1 MTFGTVG
8 MAHPSLAAMVDAIRA
23 KMSREGLHLRFTA
36 SAVSFMQRCV
46 EFVLKQRVN
55 AMTVI
60 DSHLLNHFKRIKIFD
75 STSWDIDPL
84 LRDVLPGCGGDASSA
99 NCKVQ
104 LCYEYLRGA
113 LSFFEI
119 LPGKKPD
126 SGYAKMLPEHTA
138 RGDLLIAD
146 LGYFCLETLMKI
158 INCGAF
164 FVLRFLIGT
173 TLYDAMT
180 MQEIDLRCIL
190 QKVTGAAYQMSVIM
204 GSKEQTRVSCR
215 LICLRVDE
223 KIAEERR
230 RKLRQNAAKKGR
242 TVSELHLY
250 MAGWILMVTN
260 VPCEWLPPEMVRPL
274 YGLRWQIELL
284 FKQLKSVLAIHRSD
298 TGKEPRLRCEIL
310 GKLIVAILIHR
321 IHADANIDLWN
332 TTGQEISMD
341 KLYKR
346 IQERAFIFM
355 GLLCTSL
362 QKALSFLSEE
372 LSLLMKNCRK
382 LNQKSR
388 PTTLQMLDRNISLCQ
403 SVESIDMS
411 ALT

>member
-8 MAHPSLAAMVDAIRA
+8 MLHPSLAAMVDAIHA
-23 KMSREGLHLRFTA
+23 TMSREGLHLRFTS

-55 AMTVI
+55 AMSVI
-60 DSHLLNHFKRIKIFD
+60 DSHLLNHFKSIKIFD
-75 STSWDIDPL
+75 STSWDIDSV
-84 LRDVLPGCGGDASSA
+84 LRDVLPGCGGAASSA
-99 NCKVQ
+99 NCKVL

-113 LSFFEI
+113 LSFFDVV
-119 LPGKKPD
+119 PGNKPD
-126 SGYAKMLPEHTA
+126 NGYAATLPEHITS
-138 RGDLLIAD
+138 GDLLIAD
-146 LGYFCLETLMKI
+146 LGYFRLETLMHI
-158 INCGAF
+158 IKCGAY
-164 FVLRFLIGT
+164 FVFRFLVGT
-173 TLYDAMT
+173 TLYNAAT

-190 QKVTGAAYQMSVIM
+190 QKVTGAAYQMDVIM

-215 LICLRVDE
+215 LICLRVGE

-260 VPCEWLPPEMVRPL
+260 VPREWLSPEMVRPL
-274 YGLRWQIELL
+274 YSLRWQIELL
-284 FKQLKSVLAIHRSD
+284 FKQLKSVLTIHRSA
-298 TGKEPRLRCEIL
+298 TGKESRLRCEIL
-310 GKLIVAILIHR
+310 GKLIVAIMIHR
-321 IHADANIDLWN
+321 IHADVNINLWN
-332 TTGQEISMD
+332 TKNQEISMD

-346 IQERAFIFM
+346 IQERAFILM

-362 QKALSFLSEE
+362 AKAVSFLTKE
-372 LSLLMKNCRK
+372 LNRLMKNCRK

-388 PTTLQMLDRNISLCQ
+388 PTTLQALDRKISDQ
-403 SVESIDMS
+403 SVENFDCSV
-411 ALT
+411 LT

>member
-1 MTFGTVG
+1 ML
-8 MAHPSLAAMVDAIRA
+8 HPSLAAMVDAIRA
-23 KMSREGLHLRFTA
+23 KMSREALHSRFSA

-60 DSHLLNHFKRIKIFD
+60 DSHLLNHFKCIKIFD

-84 LRDVLPGCGGDASSA
+84 LRSVLPGCGGDASSA

-113 LSFFEI
+113 LSFFEVV
-119 LPGKKPD
+119 PGKNPD
-126 SGYAKMLPEHTA
+126 SGYAKKLPDHIA
-138 RGDLLIAD
+138 SGDLLIAD
-146 LGYFCLETLMKI
+146 LGYFRLETLMRTIK
-158 INCGAF
+158 CGAY
-164 FVLRFLIGT
+164 FVLRFLVGT
-173 TLYDAMT
+173 TLLDAMT
-180 MQEIDLRCIL
+180 MQEIDLRRIL
-190 QKVTGAAYQMSVIM
+190 QKVTGTAYQMNVVM
-204 GSKEQTRVSCR
+204 GSKEQTRVNCR

-223 KIAEERR
+223 KIAEQRR
-230 RKLRQNAAKKGR
+230 RKLRQNAEKKGR
-242 TVSELHLY
+242 TVSEMHLY

-284 FKQLKSVLAIHRSD
+284 FKQLKSVLTIHRSA
-298 TGKEPRLRCEIL
+298 TGKEHRLRCEIL

-321 IHADANIDLWN
+321 IHADVNIDLWN
-332 TTGQEISMD
+332 TKGQEISMD

-346 IQERAFIFM
+346 IQERAFILM
-355 GLLCTSL
+355 GLLCRSL
-362 QKALSFLSEE
+362 SGAMLFLTQE
-372 LSLLMKNCRK
+372 LNRLMKNCRK

-388 PTTLQMLDRNISLCQ
+388 PTTLQALDRQITCQAVEDLDIST
-403 SVESIDMS
+403 
-411 ALT
+411 LT

>member
-1 MTFGTVG
+1 ML
-8 MAHPSLAAMVDAIRA
+8 HPSLAAMVDAIRA
-23 KMSREGLHLRFTA
+23 NMSREGLHLRFTA

-46 EFVLKQRVN
+46 EFVLKQQVN
-55 AMTVI
+55 AMTAI

-75 STSWDIDPL
+75 STSWDINPQ

-113 LSFFEI
+113 FSFFEI
-119 LPGKKPD
+119 VPGKNTD
-126 SGYAKMLPEHTA
+126 SGYAKRLPEHIA
-138 RGDLLIAD
+138 SGELLIAD

-158 INCGAF
+158 IKCGAY

-173 TLYDAMT
+173 TLYDAIT
-180 MQEIDLRCIL
+180 MQEIDLQRIL
-190 QKVTGAAYQMSVIM
+190 QKVTGTAYQLNVSM

-223 KIAEERR
+223 KIAEQRR
-230 RKLRQNAAKKGR
+230 RKLRQNAAKRGR
-242 TVSELHLY
+242 TASELHLY
-250 MAGWILMVTN
+250 LAGWILMVTN

-274 YGLRWQIELL
+274 YSLRWQIELL
-284 FKQLKSVLAIHRSD
+284 FKQLKSVLAIHRTD
-298 TGKEPRLRCEIL
+298 TGKEPRLRCEVL
-310 GKLIVAILIHR
+310 GKIIAAILIHR
-321 IHADANIDLWN
+321 IHADVNINLWN

-346 IQERAFIFM
+346 IQERAFILM
-355 GLLCTSL
+355 GLLCTSVL
-362 QKALSFLSEE
+362 KAASFLAEE
-372 LSLLMKNCRK
+372 LNRLMKNCRK

-388 PTTLQMLDRNISLCQ
+388 PTTLQMLDRNISPCL
-403 SVESIDMS
+403 SVEYLDIC

>member
-1 MTFGTVG
+1 MTFATVG
-8 MAHPSLAAMVDAIRA
+8 MLHPSLGAMVDAIRA
-23 KMSREGLHLRFTA
+23 SMSREGLHLRFTA

-60 DSHLLNHFKRIKIFD
+60 DSHLLNHFKCIKIFD
-75 STSWDIDPL
+75 STSWDINSM
-84 LRDVLPGCGGDASSA
+84 LRNILPGCGGDASSA

-119 LPGKKPD
+119 VPGKNPD
-126 SGYAKMLPEHTA
+126 SGYAKNLPEQIVS
-138 RGDLLIAD
+138 GDLLIAD
-146 LGYFCLETLMKI
+146 LGYFRLETLMRI
-158 INCGAF
+158 INCGAH

-180 MQEIDLRCIL
+180 MQEIDLRRIL
-190 QKVTGAAYQMSVIM
+190 QKVTGAAYQMNVFM
-204 GSKEQTRVSCR
+204 GSQEQTRISCR

-223 KIAEERR
+223 KIAEQRR
-230 RKLRQNAAKKGR
+230 RKLRQNAEKKGR
-242 TVSELHLY
+242 TVSEMHLY
-250 MAGWILMVTN
+250 MASWILMVTN
-260 VPCEWLPPEMVRPL
+260 VPSEWLPPEMVRPL

-284 FKQLKSVLAIHRSD
+284 FKQLKSVLTIHKSA
-298 TGKEPRLRCEIL
+298 TGKEPRLRCELL

-321 IHADANIDLWN
+321 IHADVNIELWN
-332 TTGQEISMD
+332 TKGQEISMD

-346 IQERAFIFM
+346 IQERAFCLM
-355 GLLCTSL
+355 GLLCKSL
-362 QKALSFLSEE
+362 TRAAQYLTNE
-372 LSLLMKNCRK
+372 LNQLMKNCRK

-388 PTTLQMLDRNISLCQ
+388 PTTLQVLDRKITCQTVEHLDIRSL
-403 SVESIDMS
+403 
-411 ALT
+411 T

>member
-8 MAHPSLAAMVDAIRA
+8 MLHPSLAAMVDAIRA
-23 KMSREGLHLRFTA
+23 TMSREGLHLRFTT

-46 EFVLKQRVN
+46 KFVLMQRVN

-60 DSHLLNHFKRIKIFD
+60 DSQLLNHFKTIKIFD
-75 STSWDIDPL
+75 STSWDIDPV
-84 LRDVLPGCGGDASSA
+84 LRDVLPGSGGAASSA

-113 LSFFEI
+113 LSFFDVI
-119 LPGKKPD
+119 PGNKPD
-126 SGYAKMLPEHTA
+126 SGYAAKLPEHIA
-138 RGDLLIAD
+138 SGDLLMAD
-146 LGYFCLETLMKI
+146 LGYFRLETLMRI
-158 INCGAF
+158 IKCGAY

-173 TLYDAMT
+173 TLYNATT
-180 MQEIDLRCIL
+180 MQEIDLRRIL
-190 QKVTGAAYQMSVIM
+190 QKVTGSAYQMDVIM
-204 GSKEQTRVSCR
+204 GSKEQTRVTCR

-223 KIAEERR
+223 KIAEQRR

-242 TVSELHLY
+242 SVSELHLY

-260 VPCEWLPPEMVRPL
+260 VPSEWLPPEMVRPL
-274 YGLRWQIELL
+274 YSLRWQIELL
-284 FKQLKSVLAIHRSD
+284 FKQLKSVLTIHRSA

-310 GKLIVAILIHR
+310 GKLIAAIIIHR
-321 IHADANIDLWN
+321 IHANVNINLWN

-346 IQERAFIFM
+346 IQERAFIMM

-362 QKALSFLSEE
+362 KKAASFLMKE
-372 LSLLMKNCRK
+372 LNRLMKNCRK

-388 PTTLQMLDRNISLCQ
+388 PTTLQTLDRRISCQ
-403 SVESIDMS
+403 SVEILNIGD
-411 ALT
+411 